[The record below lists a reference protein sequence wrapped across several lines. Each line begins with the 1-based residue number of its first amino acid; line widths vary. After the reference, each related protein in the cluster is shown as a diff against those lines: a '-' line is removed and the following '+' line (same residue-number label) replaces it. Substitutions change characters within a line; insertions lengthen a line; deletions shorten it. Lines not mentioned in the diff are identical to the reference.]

1 MVTTCAN
8 PLCDAP
14 FRYFRKGKLVLVEA
28 SRTVPSALLEPSP
41 QVMERNPEFF
51 WLCDQ
56 CCTTL
61 TIEIDNDGTVRVRPK
76 LDRNA

>member
-8 PLCDAP
+8 PLCDTP
-14 FRYFRKGKLVLVEA
+14 FRYFRKGKLVLLEA
-28 SRTVPSALLEPSP
+28 SRTVPSELLEQFRPL
-41 QVMERNPEFF
+41 ERNPEFF

-61 TIEIDNDGTVRVRPK
+61 TIEIENDGTVRVRPE
-76 LDRNA
+76 LDRNV